1 MKVLFAVS
9 SESISE
15 AIIKRYQK
23 EYKEILSYKNV
34 YYFNAILKEIQK
46 DKTYDRIV
54 ISEDLEPFSNNNYDT
69 IDKFIFEKLDSI
81 SDEAHD
87 NQGKEASIILIC
99 TDRRVKGSS
108 ILVKLFGIGVYNA
121 LLGNDRSMD
130 EVCRLI
136 NRPRNKKE
144 AKIYYRIDAEDVNY
158 KAENENEVSE
168 VEIQN
173 ILTHFKK
180 LGRNT
185 AKYSESFNNISAQYT
200 DEQLRIIVNC
210 LPINVKAVLEAE
222 CERYQELMA
231 VTGKIPSVKG
241 VANSASIE
249 GIAKNEVRSKSIGQA
264 GNIGKPIVIPSAVRN
279 SKGGMKRV
287 APVARKL
294 SSEEKV
300 EKVQATEERE
310 VAPARPVQRQTPRTV
325 VRGTVQNQSTEAQA
339 TVKPEANVAARTSV
353 TARPAGTTGVQSA
366 RTMNTSRQTIHRRP
380 EPKVEKAPVVEEEE
394 ILEEDLLP
402 GFEDLEDTA
411 APVKATTHVS
421 LEDDLDLGLDT
432 LPGFE
437 EETQEDLGQDDLLPS
452 LDDLDDEAG
461 TLPGL
466 DDLEGDE
473 DSLPG
478 LDDFDEEEE
487 DNSLPGFEDELED
500 DTLPGIEEDEATE
513 ELLGLDD
520 LADEEDT
527 LPSLGS
533 FDDDEDALLGGDD
546 LDLEIEASNDIL
558 AGTDVEEA
566 QQPRRGRGRPRK
578 TPIGGAV
585 LKPKGKRGRPRK
597 VVEEPEQEVIENTL
611 PGLDDFEDL
620 DDLGVSSVQ
629 EVETSNDLDLGLDTL
644 PGFEEEVQDDLN
656 QEKVLEDEVL
666 PDFDDLDSDED
677 ALPGLDDLG
686 DEEFGDDNFGEGDLD
701 DSLGFED
708 DLGGDEIS
716 LGDDILE
723 EEYIEDEPVEEVQE
737 EEFAEDDL
745 GSEDELVEEYADD
758 LGSDELTEDDYTDEV
773 ALPGL
778 DDLDADF
785 ADDDLGIE
793 DDLAG
798 DDEMSLDDDLGDD
811 TGLNDLDDLNGLDD
825 DLGGDY
831 EAADDGLLTDLEE
844 PLDDEETLLPGMG
857 FQDEEEM
864 VTPQRRP
871 VHSQRNEDSLESI
884 KPRVDYSM
892 SSLNSLI
899 TKDKKIVT
907 FIGTSKNGNSFLV
920 NNLAALFSSLGIN
933 TAILDMTK
941 NKNSYFI
948 FTKNEEELRN
958 VAYNSIEKL
967 QNGYAEGVRVDKNL
981 TVYTDVPAS
990 GRDYSN
996 AELILSTL
1004 VQNHSLIL
1012 IDCDYDTDYS
1022 YFASCQEMYLV
1033 QSMDILTIQ
1042 PLTAFLR
1049 ELKTRGI
1056 LEPEKIR
1063 VVINKELKIHKKVG
1077 DKDIIGGLAYY
1088 NDPAMSFMT
1097 ELFNKDTVKAISIPF
1112 DINAY
1117 ARYLGGIVDCELSL
1131 NGYSKQ
1137 FLSKLKLLG
1146 DMVYPLTSKQSYS
1159 NKTETTYNPNAFS
1172 NSMNDTLSKMRK
1184 KY

>member
-81 SDEAHD
+81 SDEAQD
-87 NQGKEASIILIC
+87 SQGKDTSIILIC
-99 TDRRVKGSS
+99 TDRRVKGSA

-130 EVCRLI
+130 EVCKLI
-136 NRPRNKKE
+136 NRPRSKKE
-144 AKIYYRIDAEDVNY
+144 AKIYYRIDSEDVNY

-173 ILTHFKK
+173 ILAHFKK
-180 LGRNT
+180 IGRNT
-185 AKYSESFNNISAQYT
+185 AKYSDSFNNIAAQYT

-210 LPINVKAVLEAE
+210 LPINVKAVLESE

-241 VANSASIE
+241 MVNSNIE
-249 GIAKNEVRSKSIGQA
+249 GVAKNEISQKTIGQA
-264 GNIGKPIVIPSAVRN
+264 GTFTRPIVIPSAVRN
-279 SKGGMKRV
+279 ARN
-287 APVARKL
+287 PVSPKMRTPETSAQKTVIK
-294 SSEEKV
+294 S
-300 EKVQATEERE
+300 
-310 VAPARPVQRQTPRTV
+310 QTAKPET
-325 VRGTVQNQSTEAQA
+325 A
-339 TVKPEANVAARTSV
+339 VKPEVPNKPEVSAKPVQ
-353 TARPAGTTGVQSA
+353 PAQSA
-366 RTMNTSRQTIHRRP
+366 QPAQTMHTAQPVQHEQTIEAVRPQVRRP
-380 EPKVEKAPVVEEEE
+380 MRQVQTAQPPVQKAPVVENE
-394 ILEEDLLP
+394 IIDEDMLP
-402 GFEDLEDTA
+402 GLEDIENEVVST
-411 APVKATTHVS
+411 PEPIATQNSSV
-421 LEDDLDLGLDT
+421 EDLDLGI
-432 LPGFE
+432 
-437 EETQEDLGQDDLLPS
+437 
-452 LDDLDDEAG
+452 
-461 TLPGL
+461 
-466 DDLEGDE
+466 
-473 DSLPG
+473 
-478 LDDFDEEEE
+478 
-487 DNSLPGFEDELED
+487 LPGFEDEAVEEVEQD
-500 DTLPGIEEDEATE
+500 NTLPGIEEE
-513 ELLGLDD
+513 
-520 LADEEDT
+520 
-527 LPSLGS
+527 
-533 FDDDEDALLGGDD
+533 
-546 LDLEIEASNDIL
+546 EIEE
-558 AGTDVEEA
+558 VENTE
-566 QQPRRGRGRPRK
+566 QKRGRGRPRK
-578 TPIGGAV
+578 TPVGGMV
-585 LKPKGKRGRPRK
+585 LKPKGKRGRPK
-597 VVEEPEQEVIENTL
+597 KLVEAQEELQDVTL
-611 PGLDDFEDL
+611 PGL
-620 DDLGVSSVQ
+620 
-629 EVETSNDLDLGLDTL
+629 
-644 PGFEEEVQDDLN
+644 EE
-656 QEKVLEDEVL
+656 
-666 PDFDDLDSDED
+666 
-677 ALPGLDDLG
+677 
-686 DEEFGDDNFGEGDLD
+686 
-701 DSLGFED
+701 
-708 DLGGDEIS
+708 
-716 LGDDILE
+716 
-723 EEYIEDEPVEEVQE
+723 
-737 EEFAEDDL
+737 
-745 GSEDELVEEYADD
+745 
-758 LGSDELTEDDYTDEV
+758 TEDIVSDV
-773 ALPGL
+773 QLPGL
-778 DDLDADF
+778 DDLDAPTMPDVEEYNE
-785 ADDDLGIE
+785 AEDNSEMLPGLDDIEAPAVEESE
-793 DDLAG
+793 DDLLAG
-798 DDEMSLDDDLGDD
+798 FEPEAADLDMGMEEQELPEEDYTDEVSLPGLDDLDDLDSAEPEEYEEISEDVLPGFDNADEEVASDSVQEYAETFDDVQDYEELPEEIVEEDALAEEDYTDEVSLPGLDELDDDLESPVAEESEDD
-811 TGLNDLDDLNGLDD
+811 IGLDDLLS
-825 DLGGDY
+825 DY
-831 EAADDGLLTDLEE
+831 DEEDSVEDSDGLLPGLGNTDNYEE
-844 PLDDEETLLPGMG
+844 EEQEETLLPGMG
-857 FQDEEEM
+857 FEDEDEEPIA
-864 VTPQRRP
+864 PQKPMFRGADN
-871 VHSQRNEDSLESI
+871 SSLESI
-884 KPRVDYSM
+884 KPKVDYSM

-948 FTKNEEELRN
+948 FTKNEEELRT

-990 GRDYSN
+990 GKDYSN
-996 AELILSTL
+996 AEPILSTL

-1012 IDCDYDTDYS
+1012 IDCDYDTDAS

-1049 ELKTRGI
+1049 ELKTKGI

-1063 VVINKELKIHKKVG
+1063 VVINKEMKIHKKVG

-1112 DINAY
+1112 DPNAY
-1117 ARYLGGIVDCELSL
+1117 ARYLGGIVDCEVSL

-1159 NKTETTYNPNAFS
+1159 NNKVGTDYNPNAFS
-1172 NSMNDTLSKMRK
+1172 SSMNDTLSKMRK